1 MMQNMNEDRQITPS
15 LFVHPMTITIFFFH
29 KSCIMTLFWLTCRVL
44 NVKIGETSR
53 LAWLGVE
60 ADPLLQSD
68 ALLKAYNRPSETTE
82 NQSSSKWF
90 ISKNAIVSGLGLLGI
105 KQGNGENVVTPPKA
119 RRKRIVRK
127 KASPS
132 SA

>member
-1 MMQNMNEDRQITPS
+1 MHR
-15 LFVHPMTITIFFFH
+15 L
-29 KSCIMTLFWLTCRVL
+29 L
-44 NVKIGETSR
+44 NVQVGERSR

-60 ADPLLQSD
+60 ADPLVDSD
-68 ALLKAYNRPSETTE
+68 DLLKVYSRPSDNLERP
-82 NQSSSKWF
+82 SSKWF

-105 KQGNGENVVTPPKA
+105 KQGNPDSVADGESSTPKT

-127 KASPS
+127 KVTAS